1 LSTGA
6 GISRPEPDRNVL
18 ADGVDEGGGPVI
30 GVIGGSGGVGA
41 STFAGVLAVLA
52 GPAVLV
58 DLDVC
63 GGGIDVV
70 LGIEEVPGARWSG
83 LRLAGGRLDPAVL
96 LDGLPRAGGCAVL
109 AADTATLDPAA
120 VLQVLDAA
128 TAAGPVIV
136 NLPRGFCAERAA
148 ALLRCQ
154 LVVIVTRGDV
164 PGVVAAHAVASSLP
178 ELPAG
183 VVVRQGEV
191 PGPEAAEVVGAPL
204 LGTLPE
210 LRPGGFALDPRRL
223 PRRERRVA
231 AGVLAGVAA

>member
-1 LSTGA
+1 MGFA
-6 GISRPEPDRNVL
+6 EH
-18 ADGVDEGGGPVI
+18 VDEGGGPVI

-41 STFAGVLAVLA
+41 SSFAGALAVLA
-52 GPAVLV
+52 GSAVLV

-70 LGIEEVPGARWSG
+70 LGIEEAPGARWSE
-83 LRLAGGRLDPAVL
+83 LRLAGGRLDAAVL
-96 LDGLPRAGGCAVL
+96 LDGLPRAGPCAVL

-128 TAAGPVIV
+128 SSVGPVIV
-136 NLPRGFCAERAA
+136 DLPRAFCAERAA
-148 ALLRCQ
+148 ALLRCD

-164 PGVVAAHAVASSLP
+164 AGVVSAHAVASALP

-191 PGPEAAEVVGAPL
+191 SGPAVAEVVGAPL

-210 LRPGGFALDPRRL
+210 LRPGRFALDPARL
-223 PRRERRVA
+223 PRRTKLVA